1 VELTS
6 TIVAAACGSTQLRAA
21 QWTAPLQTACDRFDL
36 GTEMRVAAFLANVG
50 VESARLTSVVEN
62 MNYSAEGLLS
72 TFPSHFTEAE
82 AQEYA
87 HQPPRIAN
95 RVYADR
101 NGNGDDASGD
111 GWTYRGRALLQISG
125 RRNYQ
130 LCGLG
135 IGLDLVNHPEL
146 LEQPANAA
154 LAAGWYWAS
163 RKLNT
168 YADGGLFLQVCKTIN
183 LGSSGAPGTPGSY
196 SQRLSLYGAAKK
208 ALNIG

>member
-1 VELTS
+1 MNLTS
-6 TIVAAACGSTQLRAA
+6 TIVAVACGSTQLRAA
-21 QWTAPLQTACDRFDL
+21 QWTAALQTACNRFDL
-36 GTEMRVAAFLANVG
+36 DTGMRVAAFLANVG
-50 VESARLTSVVEN
+50 VESGRLTAVVEN
-62 MNYSAEGLLS
+62 MNYSAEGLVS
-72 TFPSHFTEAE
+72 TFPDHFTEAE
-82 AQEYA
+82 AQACA

-95 RVYADR
+95 RVYANR
-101 NGNGDDASGD
+101 NGNGDEASGD

-135 IGLDLVNHPEL
+135 IGLDLVNYPEQ

-168 YADGGLFLQVCKTIN
+168 YADGGQFLQVCKTIN
-183 LGSSGAPGTPGSY
+183 LGSAGAPGTPGSY
-196 SQRLSLYGAAKK
+196 SQRLALYGAAKK
-208 ALNIG
+208 AMGLS

>member
-1 VELTS
+1 MNLNAQ
-6 TIVAAACGSTQLRAA
+6 IIAAGCGATVLRAS
-21 QWTAPLQTACDRFDL
+21 QWVTPLQAACDRFTLDT
-36 GTEMRVAAFLANVG
+36 GMRAAAFFANVG
-50 VESARLTSVVEN
+50 VESARLITVAEN
-62 MNYSAEGLLS
+62 LNYSADGLLA

-82 AQEYA
+82 AQAYA

-95 RVYADR
+95 RAYADR
-101 NGNGDDASGD
+101 NGNGGEASGD
-111 GWTYRGRALLQISG
+111 GWTFRGRGLLQVSG

-146 LEQPANAA
+146 LEEPANAA

-183 LGSSGAPGTPGSY
+183 LGSAGAPGVPGSY
-196 SQRLSLYGAAKK
+196 SQRLALYGAAKK
-208 ALNIG
+208 ALGIA